1 MGSDLAATWSSRPRS
16 LPFWLRMSAALGVAL
31 SVSGCISIKPFSQRA
46 NYPVSRE
53 STVAPDRPTFGDQ
66 ALGKYKIGNPYKV
79 DGVWYV
85 PADQPDY
92 DDVGMA
98 SWYGGDFHNKLTA
111 NGEMFDMNSFSA
123 AHKTLP
129 MPSIVEVTN
138 LDNGKTMRLRV
149 NDRGPFVG
157 ERIIDVSRAAAVSLG
172 FNQQGLA
179 KVRVRYVGPAKL
191 LGPTDVASGNTASP
205 SSQYYATSS
214 EYQPSP
220 DTMAEQDIA
229 PIPVNLPPPQPAP
242 TYGAPSQGISSAPL
256 PPLQN
261 GTYVSENDYSVQAQA
276 PEYSVQSMQPEFLPQ
291 APPQPQPQPQP
302 QQQSYM
308 PPASGPY
315 QVVVGAFANQASAQ
329 NLAEQLG
336 GMGQASLVPVDRGG
350 QTLYRVVINGLAD
363 ESQARMVQDRAIS
376 MGLTDARMARP

>member
-1 MGSDLAATWSSRPRS
+1 MQSDLGATWSLKLRTATH
-16 LPFWLRMSAALGVAL
+16 WLRVSALIGVSLA
-31 SVSGCISIKPFSQRA
+31 VSGCISIKPFSNRA

-53 STVAPDRPTFGDQ
+53 SKVAPDRPTFGDQ
-66 ALGKYKIGNPYKV
+66 TLGKYKIGNPYKI

-98 SWYGGDFHNKLTA
+98 SWYGGDFHNKVTA
-111 NGEMFDMNSFSA
+111 NGEMFDMNAFSA

-138 LDNGKTMRLRV
+138 LDNGKKMRLRI

-157 ERIIDVSRAAAVSLG
+157 ERIIDVSRAAAVALG

-179 KVRVRYVGPAKL
+179 KVRVRYIGPAKL
-191 LGPTDVASGNTASP
+191 LGPSDVASGDKTAP
-205 SSQYYATSS
+205 SSPYYATSS

-229 PIPVNLPPPQPAP
+229 PIPLSVAPAP
-242 TYGAPSQGISSAPL
+242 VVAPAPGYGSSTSGISATEL

-261 GTYVSENDYSVQAQA
+261 VTNVSDNQYAAPTQA
-276 PEYSVQSMQPEFLPQ
+276 PEYAVQSIAPEPQ
-291 APPQPQPQPQP
+291 APVPAPPQPRMQP
-302 QQQSYM
+302 YM
-308 PPASGPY
+308 APATGPY
-315 QVVVGAFANQASAQ
+315 QVVIGAFANQNSAQ
-329 NLAEQLG
+329 TLAQQLG
-336 GMGQASLVPVDRGG
+336 GMGQARLVPIDRAG
-350 QTLYRVVINGLAD
+350 QTLYRVVVNGLAD
-363 ESQARMVQDRAIS
+363 ETQARIVQERAIS
-376 MGLTDARMARP
+376 MGLTDARMVGP

>member
-1 MGSDLAATWSSRPRS
+1 MRSDLVATWSVRLRA
-16 LPFWLRMSAALGVAL
+16 LTHWLRVSALIGAALA
-31 SVSGCISIKPFSQRA
+31 VSGCISIKPFSHKA

-53 STVAPDRPTFGDQ
+53 GKVPPDRPTFGDQ
-66 ALGKYKIGNPYKV
+66 ALGKYKIGNPYKI

-98 SWYGGDFHNKLTA
+98 SWYGGDFHNKITA

-138 LDNGKTMRLRV
+138 LDNGKKLRLRV

-157 ERIIDVSRAAAVSLG
+157 ERVIDVSRAAAVALG

-191 LGPTDVASGNTASP
+191 LGPSDVASGNTTSP
-205 SSQYYATSS
+205 SSPYYATNS

-229 PIPVNLPPPQPAP
+229 PIPLSLAPPVPAP
-242 TYGAPSQGISSAPL
+242 VAGYGSPSPGISSAPL

-261 GTYVSENDYSVQAQA
+261 ATNVAENDYSVPAQP
-276 PEYSVQSMQPEFLPQ
+276 PEYAVQSMAPEPE
-291 APPQPQPQPQP
+291 APAAPQPQP
-302 QQQSYM
+302 QQYRPQ
-308 PPASGPY
+308 ATGPY
-315 QVVVGAFANQASAQ
+315 QVVVGAFASQVSAE
-329 NLAEQLG
+329 NLAQQLA

-350 QTLYRVVINGLAD
+350 QTLYRVVVNGLAD
-363 ESQARMVQDRAIS
+363 ETQARLVQDRAIS
-376 MGLTDARMARP
+376 MGLTDARMVRP

>member
-1 MGSDLAATWSSRPRS
+1 MRSDLVATWLFNLRVLRHS
-16 LPFWLRMSAALGVAL
+16 LHMSALIGVAL
-31 SVSGCISIKPFSQRA
+31 TVSGCISIKPFSNRA

-66 ALGKYKIGNPYKV
+66 ALGKYKIGNPYKI

-111 NGEMFDMNSFSA
+111 NGEMFDMNAYSA

-138 LDNGKTMRLRV
+138 LDNGKKLRLRI

-157 ERIIDVSRAAAVSLG
+157 ERIIDVSRAAAVALG

-179 KVRVRYVGPAKL
+179 KVRVRYIGPAKL
-191 LGPTDVASGNTASP
+191 LAPSDVASGNTTAP
-205 SSQYYATSS
+205 SSSYYATNP

-229 PIPVNLPPPQPAP
+229 PIPLGLAPPAASPAP
-242 TYGAPSQGISSAPL
+242 VYGQSSSGISASQL

-261 GTYVSENDYSVQAQA
+261 ATTVSDNQYASQAQA
-276 PEYSVQSMQPEFLPQ
+276 PEYAVQSMAPEPEAPAPPPQ
-291 APPQPQPQPQP
+291 AQP
-302 QQQSYM
+302 QQYI
-308 PPASGPY
+308 PPATGRY
-315 QVVVGAFANQASAQ
+315 QVVVGAFASQTSAE
-329 NLAEQLG
+329 NLVQQLG
-336 GMGQASLVPVDRGG
+336 GMGRASLVPVDRAG
-350 QTLYRVVINGLAD
+350 QTLYRVVVDGLSD
-363 ESQARMVQDRAIS
+363 DTQARIVQQRAIS
-376 MGLTDARMARP
+376 MGLTDARMVGP

>member
-1 MGSDLAATWSSRPRS
+1 MGSDLAATWSSRPQS
-16 LPFWLRMSAALGVAL
+16 LPFWLRISAAFGLAL
-31 SVSGCISIKPFSQRA
+31 LVSGCISIKPFSHRA

-66 ALGKYKIGNPYKV
+66 ALGKYKIGNPYKI

-98 SWYGGDFHNKLTA
+98 SWYGGDFHNKVTA
-111 NGEMFDMNSFSA
+111 NGEMFDMNAFSA

-179 KVRVRYVGPAKL
+179 KVRVRYIGPAKL
-191 LGPTDVASGNTASP
+191 LGPSDVASGNTSSP
-205 SSQYYATSS
+205 SSQYYATNS

-229 PIPVNLPPPQPAP
+229 PIPGDQPPPPPQPAP
-242 TYGAPSQGISSAPL
+242 TYGTPSQGISSAPL

-276 PEYSVQSMQPEFLPQ
+276 PEYSVQSMPPEPEPQ
-291 APPQPQPQPQP
+291 APPQPQPQ
-302 QQQSYM
+302 QQQRYM

-363 ESQARMVQDRAIS
+363 ETQARLVQERAIS